1 MSLSGRKHDE
11 TAPDGWDLA
20 AFCRVPPTDADVRA
34 YLDEQLAEHPE
45 LEVAGTPPIVAV
57 VSQPVDKQ
65 SEALEGAVRRRHEFL
80 AALAGRVDTIPV
92 RWGCRIPSLD
102 WLSDHITEHER
113 ELVETFDRVGGCL
126 ERVVRIPRR
135 DDSAADRQATDRD
148 DAGAGTAYLQKRAES
163 VAREPAPD
171 DAQWVRWRSRLDPVT
186 CEMQALVQ
194 PADACDW
201 YDGLHLEVTALY
213 PSGTYGRFA
222 EAIREGMPQETERAA
237 AVTDALPPYSFVGGE
252 WFEQM

>member
-1 MSLSGRKHDE
+1 
-11 TAPDGWDLA
+11 
-20 AFCRVPPTDADVRA
+20 
-34 YLDEQLAEHPE
+34 
-45 LEVAGTPPIVAV
+45 
-57 VSQPVDKQ
+57 
-65 SEALEGAVRRRHEFL
+65 
-80 AALAGRVDTIPV
+80 
-92 RWGCRIPSLD
+92 
-102 WLSDHITEHER
+102 
-113 ELVETFDRVGGCL
+113 LVETLDRVGGCL

-148 DAGAGTAYLQKRAES
+148 DDAGAGTAYLQKRAES

-171 DAQWVRWRSRLDPVT
+171 DSQWARWRSRLDSVT
-186 CEMQALVQ
+186 CEMQVLVQ

-237 AVTDALPPYSFVGGE
+237 AVTGALPPYSFVGDELTPWPLQSTRGRVCSRAVRPVPGRSGVGVGD
-252 WFEQM
+252 QLPR

>member
-1 MSLSGRKHDE
+1 MSVSGHKND
-11 TAPDGWDLA
+11 TNADGWDLA
-20 AFCRVPPTDADVRA
+20 AFCRVSPADSEVGA

-45 LEVAGTPPIVAV
+45 LEIAGTPPIVAV
-57 VSQPVDKQ
+57 VSEPVDKQ

-92 RWGCRIPSLD
+92 RWGCRIPALD

-113 ELVETFDRVGGCL
+113 ELVETLDRVGGGL

-135 DDSAADRQATDRD
+135 SDSTDGPQATADDDRT
-148 DAGAGTAYLQKRAES
+148 GAGTAYLEKRAES

-171 DAQWVRWRSRLDPVT
+171 DSQWARWRSRLDSVT

-194 PADACDW
+194 PTGACDW
-201 YDGLHLEVTALY
+201 YDGLHLEVTVLY
-213 PSGTYGRFA
+213 PSGSYERLA
-222 EAIREGMPQETERAA
+222 EAVREGMPDEAERAA

-252 WFEQM
+252 PLP